1 MNTLIICLCLVLC
14 ISGALAIVAVAV
26 KDIIKTIYK
35 AKEQE
40 RLMNLDINKLTND
53 MLFVDGLIQDSVINY
68 RVVNIDHD
76 DKFYM
81 SQQAESRMITE
92 VLKEVLNRISP
103 IVYKKLH
110 ILYDNKI
117 LEDIIYKKVSV
128 AVLEV
133 KLEVNGSYID

>member
-14 ISGALAIVAVAV
+14 ISGALAIVAVSV
-26 KDIIKTIYK
+26 RGIISTIYH

-40 RLMNLDINKLTND
+40 RLMNLDINKLTTD
-53 MLFVDGLIQDSVINY
+53 MLFVDSLIQDSIVNY

-76 DKFYM
+76 PKFYM
-81 SQQAESRMITE
+81 TQQAESRMITE
-92 VLKEVLNRISP
+92 VLKEVLSRISP
-103 IVYKKLH
+103 MVYRKLQ
-110 ILYDNKI
+110 ILYDNKV

-133 KLEVNGSYID
+133 KLEINGSYDE